1 MDTLFKFKQ
10 LYYFLLQGYEAW
22 RAEIW
27 DKDLDEG
34 YCCDGRE
41 CLCQGETVREAYTY
55 LNSNRS

>member
-27 DKDLDEG
+27 DRDINGL
-34 YCCDGRE
+34 YCCDDSD
-41 CLCQGETVREAYTY
+41 CACSGESVRDTYNY